1 MNKKRFLTITIIALT
16 TLALTIYGSKS
27 PPILAQ
33 TSSQPMQF
41 TISGL
46 VQNPMTVTLDD
57 LKAMP
62 QVTEDASLF
71 CVDAPTIPIQQGNW
85 TGVELSYLL
94 QQANIAPGAVKVA
107 FFASDNFRTDLS
119 IQMATQDNSILVAY
133 QNNNQPLSGLR
144 LVVPGCWGY
153 KWISDLTQ
161 IQLVNYNFLGTEE
174 SIGYPD
180 DATTAVIPPQP
191 QNSIS
196 SNNQPPIFQPQNVSA
211 PTQSILP
218 SPAASSPTPVPTVNP
233 TVPPVVS
240 DSKPHVTLPFLVYVA
255 IGGLIIAAFTIASAV
270 IFIKRKQAIT

>member
-71 CVDAPTIPIQQGNW
+71 CVDAPTIPLQQGNW

-94 QQANIAPGAVKVA
+94 QQANITLGAVKVA

-153 KWISDLTQ
+153 KWINDLTQ

-191 QNSIS
+191 QTSIS
-196 SNNQPPIFQPQNVSA
+196 SNNQPPTFQPQNTSA

-218 SPAASSPTPVPTVNP
+218 SPTASSPTPVPTVNP

-255 IGGLIIAAFTIASAV
+255 IGSLIIAASTIASAV

>member
-1 MNKKRFLTITIIALT
+1 MNKKLFLTITIIALT
-16 TLALTIYGSKS
+16 TLALTIYSSKS

-71 CVDAPTIPIQQGNW
+71 CVDAPTIPLQQGNW

-94 QQANIAPGAVKVA
+94 QQANITLGAVKVA

-153 KWISDLTQ
+153 KWINDLTQ

-191 QNSIS
+191 QTSIS
-196 SNNQPPIFQPQNVSA
+196 SNNQPPTFQPQNTSA

-218 SPAASSPTPVPTVNP
+218 SPTASSPTPVPTVNP

-255 IGGLIIAAFTIASAV
+255 IGSLIIAASTIASAV

>member
-174 SIGYPD
+174 SVGYPD

-191 QNSIS
+191 QTSIS
-196 SNNQPPIFQPQNVSA
+196 SNNQPPTFQPQNTSA

-218 SPAASSPTPVPTVNP
+218 SPTASSPTPVPTVNP

>member
-1 MNKKRFLTITIIALT
+1 MNKKLFLTITIIALT
-16 TLALTIYGSKS
+16 TLALTIYSSKS

-71 CVDAPTIPIQQGNW
+71 CVDAPTIPLQQGNW

-94 QQANIAPGAVKVA
+94 QQANITLGAVKVA

-191 QNSIS
+191 QTSIS
-196 SNNQPPIFQPQNVSA
+196 SNNQPPTFQPQNTSA

-218 SPAASSPTPVPTVNP
+218 SPTASSPTPVPTVNP

-255 IGGLIIAAFTIASAV
+255 IGSLIIAASTIASAV